1 MWQSVANIILRN
13 RILILSLLFA
23 ITVVFGYFATKVGIQ
38 YEFANLLPSNDK
50 TQIEYNQFKNDFGQ
64 DGMIIVCLLYTSPS
78 PRDLYRSRMPS
89 SA

>member
-64 DGMIIVCLLYTSPS
+64 DGMIIVI
-78 PRDLYRSRMPS
+78 
-89 SA
+89 